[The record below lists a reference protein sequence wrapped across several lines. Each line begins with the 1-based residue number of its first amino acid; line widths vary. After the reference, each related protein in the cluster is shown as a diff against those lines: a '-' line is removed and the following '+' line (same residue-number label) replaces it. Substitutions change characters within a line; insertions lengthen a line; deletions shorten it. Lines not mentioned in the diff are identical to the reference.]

1 MRILIADD
9 DEVSLLWLEHLLT
22 PWGYEVVSLNNGLKA
37 FAALTQQAEPV
48 LAIIDWM
55 MPGLDGIEICRRI
68 KKDPR
73 FRYHYLIMLTGK
85 SDTKDIVQALQ
96 DGADDFI
103 IKPFKPE
110 ELQVRLRAGARIIE
124 LQQDLVKKASHD
136 ELTGIFNRRMLI
148 EMAGRELD
156 RAWRSNSPLSM
167 LMLDLDFFKKI
178 NDTYGHL
185 AGDAVLQEITQ
196 RIQIGLRSLDIFG
209 RYGGEEFMVLLP
221 GCELDFARIVA
232 DHIRL
237 LVCEK
242 PVLFNHQPIAV
253 SMSIGIAALQFD
265 HKMTLVELMGHADVA
280 LYKAKNAGRN
290 CIEVFN

>member
-22 PWGYEVVSLNNGLKA
+22 SWDYEVMTLNNGLKA
-37 FAALTQQAEPV
+37 FAALTRQTEPV

-55 MPGLDGIEICRRI
+55 MPGLDGIDICRRI

-73 FRYHYLIMLTGK
+73 FRFHYLIMLTGK
-85 SDTKDIVQALQ
+85 SDTKDIVEALQ
-96 DGADDFI
+96 EGADDFI
-103 IKPFKPE
+103 VKPFKPE

-124 LQQDLVKKASHD
+124 LQQELVKKASHD
-136 ELTGIFNRRMLI
+136 ELTGILNRRMLS
-148 EMAGRELD
+148 EMADRELD
-156 RAWRSNSPLSM
+156 RAWRSKSPLSM

-185 AGDAVLQEITQ
+185 AGDAVLQEITR

-237 LVCEK
+237 LVYEK
-242 PVLFNHQPIAV
+242 PVLFNQQPIPV
-253 SMSIGIAALQFD
+253 SMSIGIAALQFE
-265 HKMTLVELMGHADVA
+265 HKMTLVELMDHADVA
-280 LYKAKNAGRN
+280 LYKAKHAGRN
-290 CIEVFN
+290 CIEEF